1 MLGNHWITNV
11 EMLETPGSLVWSAI
25 LHILKV
31 TIGQT
36 ELRRGEAFKVMKRC
50 MGKKNIY
57 GDKRGD

>member
-1 MLGNHWITNV
+1 MC
-11 EMLETPGSLVWSAI
+11 SAV

-36 ELRRGEAFKVMKRC
+36 SLSKGEAFKVMKCC